1 MGISF
6 FIGIYTCRKNIL
18 DIIKSSL
25 DQIVQ
30 KSHYFRETI
39 PRKCRF
45 NFKWSSGIGWRATKC
60 IVYGSIIRKSKDKW
74 AGTFITWVK
83 IYLGS
88 LGLNCLNHHCW
99 ETMRPQYQWGRCS
112 GKSVLGISKEKLY
125 SEIDSSEKM

>member
-1 MGISF
+1 M
-6 FIGIYTCRKNIL
+6 KQ
-18 DIIKSSL
+18 SL
-25 DQIVQ
+25 GSVDLTSNDPQGV
-30 KSHYFRETI
+30 
-39 PRKCRF
+39 
-45 NFKWSSGIGWRATKC
+45 GWRATKC
-60 IVYGSIIRKSKDKW
+60 IFYGSIRRKSKDKW
-74 AGTFITWVK
+74 AGTFITCVK